1 MATSALLLED
11 AEPIKGLAIQVAGHG
26 KSRPAALAEA
36 AALLVGA
43 LATASATDEV
53 KVMNLKEQALA
64 IAILKNA
71 EFGEKDGA
79 TTLRLS
85 ARQDDLP

>member
-1 MATSALLLED
+1 MPEKNVLRLDVAQ
-11 AEPIKGLAIQVAGHG
+11 PVKGLAIQVAGRG
-26 KSRPAALAEA
+26 KSRPAVQEEA

-43 LATASATDEV
+43 LATASETGEI
-53 KVMNLKEQALA
+53 KVMNIKEQALA

-79 TTLRLS
+79 TTLKFR
-85 ARQDDLP
+85 AEE